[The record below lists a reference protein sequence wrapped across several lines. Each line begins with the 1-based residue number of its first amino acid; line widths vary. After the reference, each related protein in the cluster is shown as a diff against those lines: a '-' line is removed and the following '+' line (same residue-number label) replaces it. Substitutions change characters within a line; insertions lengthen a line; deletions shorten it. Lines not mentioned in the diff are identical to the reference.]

1 MTTETLRLQRT
12 ALLERAHAIGLSPE
26 AVVAGRDRSA
36 YERFAKPVAD
46 RVAALLL
53 LLLLLPV
60 LATVAVVV
68 LVTLGH
74 PILYKQERVGFEGR
88 RFQMLKFR
96 TMRQDRRAGRGDGYD
111 GPDRRRRHKTPED
124 PRHTATGR
132 FLRRFSLDELP
143 QLWHVLVGD
152 LSLVGPRPELASV
165 VESYEAWQHQ
175 RHLVKPGL
183 TGLWQV
189 TERDEHGYMHL
200 HVDTDLRYI
209 RELSPALDLRIAVA
223 TIPAIFGVTSQ
234 L

>member
-165 VESYEAWQHQ
+165 VESY
-175 RHLVKPGL
+175 
-183 TGLWQV
+183 
-189 TERDEHGYMHL
+189 
-200 HVDTDLRYI
+200 
-209 RELSPALDLRIAVA
+209 
-223 TIPAIFGVTSQ
+223 
-234 L
+234 